1 MEGRAPREPHTK
13 RELEHV
19 LQGVAELR
27 PPFFLPRNANEP
39 RHTISFC
46 MINPNEND
54 LTRDEPL
61 PAQFPPRE
69 EEIGST
75 GREQFR
81 RTTNKLSTTM
91 SQTWDG
97 TKEKASRARER
108 TEYFVRENPVP
119 TILGALGIGIAIGLA
134 IRFASTSEEKAKV
147 EVKSALGDLNWSL
160 LSLPFLWPFFKS
172 ARKKYEESA
181 EVMTDAM
188 KDGVK
193 RLKKIDVNRYAK
205 PIRKR
210 WKAWT
215 R

>member
-1 MEGRAPREPHTK
+1 
-13 RELEHV
+13 
-19 LQGVAELR
+19 
-27 PPFFLPRNANEP
+27 
-39 RHTISFC
+39 

-81 RTTNKLSTTM
+81 RTTNKISTAM
-91 SQTWDG
+91 SQTWDE
-97 TKEKASRARER
+97 TKEKAGRARER

-119 TILGALGIGIAIGLA
+119 AILGALGIGIAIGLA
-134 IRFASTSEEKAKV
+134 IRYASPTERKAEI
-147 EVKSALGDLNWSL
+147 EVKSPLGDLNWSV

-172 ARKKYEESA
+172 ARKKYEGSA
-181 EVMTDAM
+181 EVMADAM

>member
-1 MEGRAPREPHTK
+1 MERERRVSHSET
-13 RELEHV
+13 
-19 LQGVAELR
+19 ATELR
-27 PPFFLPRNANEP
+27 DAIAP

-61 PAQFPPRE
+61 PTQLQPRE

-81 RTTNKLSTTM
+81 RTTNKISTTM

-97 TKEKASRARER
+97 TKEKAGRARER

-119 TILGALGIGIAIGLA
+119 AILSALGIGIAIGLA
-134 IRFASTSEEKAKV
+134 IRYASPAERKTEI
-147 EVKSALGDLNWSL
+147 EVKSPLGDVNWSV

-181 EVMTDAM
+181 DAVADAM

>member
-1 MEGRAPREPHTK
+1 
-13 RELEHV
+13 
-19 LQGVAELR
+19 
-27 PPFFLPRNANEP
+27 
-39 RHTISFC
+39 
-46 MINPNEND
+46 MINPNENN

-61 PAQFPPRE
+61 PTQVQPGE
-69 EEIGST
+69 EQIASG

-81 RTTNKLSTTM
+81 QVTSKFSTAV
-91 SQTWDG
+91 SQTWDE

-119 TILGALGIGIAIGLA
+119 TILGALGLGIAIGLA
-134 IRFASTSEEKAKV
+134 IRFASSGERKAEI
-147 EVKSALGDLNWSL
+147 EVKSPLGNLNWSV
-160 LSLPFLWPFFKS
+160 LSLPFLWPFLKS
-172 ARKKYEESA
+172 AREKYESSA
-181 EVMTDAM
+181 EVV

-193 RLKKIDVNRYAK
+193 RLKKIDVDRYAK

>member
-1 MEGRAPREPHTK
+1 MERQWWVSQAK
-13 RELEHV
+13 R
-19 LQGVAELR
+19 LQK
-27 PPFFLPRNANEP
+27 PRNATAP
-39 RHTISFC
+39 WDTIAFC

-54 LTRDEPL
+54 LTRDESQLKPH
-61 PAQFPPRE
+61 E

-81 RTTNKLSTTM
+81 RATSKFSTAM
-91 SQTWDG
+91 SQTWDE
-97 TKEKASRARER
+97 TKEKAGRARER

-134 IRFASTSEEKAKV
+134 IRYASATERKTEI
-147 EVKSALGDLNWSL
+147 EVKSPLGTWNWSL
-160 LSLPFLWPFFKS
+160 LSLPFLWPLFKS
-172 ARKKYEESA
+172 AREKYEKSA
-181 EVMTDAM
+181 ETMR
-188 KDGVK
+188 DGVK
-193 RLKKIDVNRYAK
+193 RLKKIDVDRYAK

>member
-1 MEGRAPREPHTK
+1 MTATAQQRDAT
-13 RELEHV
+13 
-19 LQGVAELR
+19 A
-27 PPFFLPRNANEP
+27 P
-39 RHTISFC
+39 RHTIALC

-54 LTRDEPL
+54 LTRDEPRKL
-61 PAQFPPRE
+61 SGLQPSE
-69 EEIGST
+69 EEMGST

-81 RTTNKLSTTM
+81 RATRKFSTAM

-97 TKEKASRARER
+97 TKEKAGRARER

-134 IRFASTSEEKAKV
+134 IRFASTSEQKAEV
-147 EVKSALGDLNWSL
+147 EVKSPLGDLNWSV
-160 LSLPFLWPFFKS
+160 LSLPFLWPLFKS
-172 ARKKYEESA
+172 AREKYESSA
-181 EVMTDAM
+181 DAVADAM

-193 RLKKIDVNRYAK
+193 RLKKIDVDRYAK

>member
-1 MEGRAPREPHTK
+1 
-13 RELEHV
+13 
-19 LQGVAELR
+19 
-27 PPFFLPRNANEP
+27 
-39 RHTISFC
+39 

-61 PAQFPPRE
+61 PTQQQFQSAA

-81 RTTNKLSTTM
+81 RATNKFSTAM

-97 TKEKASRARER
+97 TKEKAGRARER
-108 TEYFVRENPVP
+108 TEYFVRENPMP
-119 TILGALGIGIAIGLA
+119 AILTALGIGVAIGLA
-134 IRFASTSEEKAKV
+134 IRYASPTERKAEI
-147 EVKSALGDLNWSL
+147 EVKSPLGD
-160 LSLPFLWPFFKS
+160 
-172 ARKKYEESA
+172 
-181 EVMTDAM
+181 VM

-193 RLKKIDVNRYAK
+193 RLKEIDVNRYAK

>member
-1 MEGRAPREPHTK
+1 M
-13 RELEHV
+13 
-19 LQGVAELR
+19 
-27 PPFFLPRNANEP
+27 
-39 RHTISFC
+39 
-46 MINPNEND
+46 NPNEND

-61 PAQFPPRE
+61 PAPQFPPRA

-81 RTTNKLSTTM
+81 RATEEVSTQM
-91 SQTWDG
+91 SQTWDQ
-97 TKEKASRARER
+97 TKEKANRVLER
-108 TEYFVRENPVP
+108 TEHFMRENPVP
-119 TILGALGIGIAIGLA
+119 TILGALGLGIAIGLA
-134 IRFASTSEEKAKV
+134 IRYIAPSERKHEF
-147 EVKSALGDLNWSL
+147 EVKSPVGTFNWTL

-181 EVMTDAM
+181 EAL

-193 RLKKIDVNRYAK
+193 RLKKVDVERYAK

-210 WKAWT
+210 WRAWT

>member
-1 MEGRAPREPHTK
+1 M
-13 RELEHV
+13 
-19 LQGVAELR
+19 
-27 PPFFLPRNANEP
+27 
-39 RHTISFC
+39 
-46 MINPNEND
+46 MNPNEND

-61 PAQFPPRE
+61 PTQKLQASE
-69 EEIGST
+69 GEIGST

-81 RTTNKLSTTM
+81 RATNKVSTAM
-91 SQTWDG
+91 SQTWDE

-108 TEYFVRENPVP
+108 TEYFLRENPVP

-134 IRFASTSEEKAKV
+134 IRYASGGERKTEIEM
-147 EVKSALGDLNWSL
+147 KSPLGTFNWSL
-160 LSLPFLWPFFKS
+160 LSLPFLWPLFKS
-172 ARKKYEESA
+172 AREKYEDSA
-181 EVMTDAM
+181 DAI

-210 WKAWT
+210 WRAWT